1 MLWAKRQQLKR
12 AETKGGGNAGKAG
25 SNELGSGNLIFYPL
39 AISVLAGPWAIM
51 SIIVVN
57 AVFAGA
63 LASTLTSYTALPAM
77 MVTTGTISY
86 LTVLTKGWLNERITM
101 VFSRI
106 TAIILAGLLVQ
117 YVKDGLTAIGR
128 VLI

>member
-1 MLWAKRQQLKR
+1 MMLFFALCGALLLGYHSLSESAFAIAGGIILFLVELDMLSAKRQQLKR

-25 SNELGSGNLIFYPL
+25 SDEPGTNNLIFYPL
-39 AISVLAGPWAIM
+39 AISVLAGPCAIM

-77 MVTTGTISY
+77 MVTTGTILY
-86 LTVLTKGWLNERITM
+86 LTVLT
-101 VFSRI
+101 
-106 TAIILAGLLVQ
+106 
-117 YVKDGLTAIGR
+117 
-128 VLI
+128 